1 MTEMEERV
9 KKQKALH
16 FLELAL
22 GVDDKWFSF
31 RLSDDGNTVNV
42 TDLESHST
50 RDVNIA
56 LDNVPAMI
64 YDILRRAKDWI
75 M

>member
-1 MTEMEERV
+1 MEGRV

-16 FLELAL
+16 YLELAL

-56 LDNVPAMI
+56 LDNVPPI
-64 YDILRRAKDWI
+64 GTV
-75 M
+75 

>member
-1 MTEMEERV
+1 MEERV

-16 FLELAL
+16 YLELAL

-31 RLSDDGNTVNV
+31 RLSDD
-42 TDLESHST
+42 
-50 RDVNIA
+50 
-56 LDNVPAMI
+56 
-64 YDILRRAKDWI
+64 ILRQAKDWI

>member
-1 MTEMEERV
+1 MEERV

-16 FLELAL
+16 YLELAL

-31 RLSDDGNTVNV
+31 RLSDDGNTVKV
-42 TDLESHST
+42 TDLESHCT
-50 RDVNIA
+50 RDVNIV

-64 YDILRRAKDWI
+64 YDILRQAKDWI

>member
-1 MTEMEERV
+1 MEERV

-16 FLELAL
+16 YLELAL

-31 RLSDDGNTVNV
+31 RLSDDGNTVKV
-42 TDLESHST
+42 TDLESHCT

-56 LDNVPAMI
+56 LYNVPAMI

>member
-1 MTEMEERV
+1 MEERV

-16 FLELAL
+16 YLELAL

-31 RLSDDGNTVNV
+31 RLSDDGNTVKV
-42 TDLESHST
+42 TDLESHCT

-56 LDNVPAMI
+56 LDNVPGMI
-64 YDILRRAKDWI
+64 YDILRQANDWI

>member
-1 MTEMEERV
+1 MEERV
-9 KKQKALH
+9 KKLEALH
-16 FLELAL
+16 YLERAL

-31 RLSDDGNTVNV
+31 RLSDDGNTVKV
-42 TDLESHST
+42 TDLESHCT

-56 LDNVPAMI
+56 LDNVQAMI
-64 YDILRRAKDWI
+64 YDILRQAKDWI

>member
-1 MTEMEERV
+1 MLW
-9 KKQKALH
+9 KK
-16 FLELAL
+16 
-22 GVDDKWFSF
+22 
-31 RLSDDGNTVNV
+31 
-42 TDLESHST
+42 ESRSRKHCT

-64 YDILRRAKDWI
+64 YDILRQAKDWI

>member
-1 MTEMEERV
+1 MEERV
-9 KKQKALH
+9 KKLEALYY
-16 FLELAL
+16 LERAL

-31 RLSDDGNTVNV
+31 RLSDDGNTVKV
-42 TDLESHST
+42 TDLESHCT
-50 RDVNIA
+50 RDVNIT

-64 YDILRRAKDWI
+64 YDILRQAKDWI